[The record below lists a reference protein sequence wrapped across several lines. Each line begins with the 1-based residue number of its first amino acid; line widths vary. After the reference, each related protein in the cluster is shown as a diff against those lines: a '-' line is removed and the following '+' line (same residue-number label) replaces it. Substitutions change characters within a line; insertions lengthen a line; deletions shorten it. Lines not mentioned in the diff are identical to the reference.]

1 MKKESSIEVGS
12 EGVQGFLL
20 ARAAG
25 LLLTDKIRKVDL
37 TDKCLYSFIVL
48 TISVCEGQ
56 GKDSVIFLH
65 ALLGLNG
72 EHGWMD
78 DLPKEQYRSR

>member
-1 MKKESSIEVGS
+1 M
-12 EGVQGFLL
+12 QGILL
-20 ARAAG
+20 ARATG
-25 LLLTDKIRKVDL
+25 LPLTDKIRKVDL
-37 TDKCLYSFIVL
+37 TDKCLYLKCIIFVVSFDN
-48 TISVCEGQ
+48 SVCEGQ
-56 GKDSVIFLH
+56 GKDSVTFLH

>member
-1 MKKESSIEVGS
+1 MGW
-12 EGVQGFLL
+12 EGVQDTLL
-20 ARAAG
+20 VRAAG
-25 LLLTDKIRKVDL
+25 LLFTDKIRKIDP
-37 TDKCLYSFIVL
+37 TDKFLYSKGIIFVVSFDN
-48 TISVCEGQ
+48 SVCEGQ
-56 GKDSVIFLH
+56 GKDSVTFLH